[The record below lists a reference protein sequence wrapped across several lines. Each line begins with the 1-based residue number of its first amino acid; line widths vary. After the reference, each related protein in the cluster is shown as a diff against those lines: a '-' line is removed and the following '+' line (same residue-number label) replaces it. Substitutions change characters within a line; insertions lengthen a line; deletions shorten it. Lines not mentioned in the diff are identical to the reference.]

1 MTKQFYSQV
10 STKEN
15 ETICPHE
22 DLYSN
27 VQAPLF
33 ATVKNWKPFKCLST
47 GQSTNKIWYIRTTDY
62 YPAIKRNKTLIDAA
76 IWINLKNMNEA
87 RFKDYIWYDSIYTKY
102 SKKANLQSK
111 AQTSGCLGLGVRMRV
126 NYEQARGAFLEVTEM
141 S

>member
-1 MTKQFYSQV
+1 MTQQFYSQV
-10 STKEN
+10 STQEN

-47 GQSTNKIWYIRTTDY
+47 GQSTNKTWYIRTIEY
-62 YPAIKRNKTLIDAA
+62 YPAIKRNKILIDAT
-76 IWINLKNMNEA
+76 IWINFKNMKEA
-87 RFKDYIWYDSIYTKY
+87 RFKDYIWYDSIYIKY

-126 NYEQARGAFLEVTEM
+126 SYERARGSFSEVTEM